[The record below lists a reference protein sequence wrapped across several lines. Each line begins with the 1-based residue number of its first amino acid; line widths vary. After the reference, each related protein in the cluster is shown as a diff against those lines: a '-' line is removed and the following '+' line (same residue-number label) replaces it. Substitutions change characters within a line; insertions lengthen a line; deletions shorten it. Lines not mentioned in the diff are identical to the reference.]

1 MPDWTKPMNQTFEY
15 YVVDPETW
23 GDTERLTNI
32 TSSSIDRDSE
42 AETRGSG
49 SFEVTDLVGECYI
62 RTYMVVSQN
71 GKTEKIPLATLLS
84 QTPKS
89 TFDGMK
95 RDVSVDAY
103 TPLIELKEKQPPL
116 GYFIPKDANVMDSA
130 YRLTEENLRAPV
142 VKPVNVTKN
151 SSDFIADPN
160 DTWLSYLSD
169 FISNHVYDND
179 KDKATVTKYSYDLDE
194 MGRVL
199 FVPEQ
204 DVEAMNPVWTYDDG
218 NSSILHPSIS
228 MEHDLYGI
236 PNVVEVVYSK
246 NGLNYSTRVSNDDPN
261 SPISTV
267 TRGREITYR
276 VIDPDLAGAL
286 TSATVKKYIDEYA
299 TQLLKSMST
308 IEYSISYTHGYCPVR
323 VGDCVMLNYKRA
335 GLTGIKA
342 KVVSQSIKCEPGC
355 PVTERAIFTAKL
367 WR

>member
-15 YVVDPETW
+15 YVVDPKTW
-23 GDTERLTNI
+23 GDTKRLTNI

-49 SFEVTDLVGECYI
+49 SFEITDMVGECYI
-62 RTYMVVSQN
+62 RTYMVVVQN
-71 GKTEKIPLATLLS
+71 GVTEKIPLATLLC

-95 RDVSVDAY
+95 RDVSIDAY
-103 TPLIELKEKQPPL
+103 TPLVELKEKQPPL
-116 GYFIPKDANVMDSA
+116 GYFIPKGSNVMDHA
-130 YRLTEENLRAPV
+130 YELTKENLRAPV
-142 VKPVNVTKN
+142 VKPVNSTKS
-151 SSDFIADPN
+151 SSDFVADTS

-169 FISNHVYDND
+169 FIANHVYEND
-179 KDKATVTKYSYDLDE
+179 ASKAAVAKYHYDIDE
-194 MGRVL
+194 MGRIL
-199 FVPEQ
+199 FAPDI
-204 DVEAMNPVWTYDDG
+204 DVDALNPVWTYDDG
-218 NSSILHPSIS
+218 NSSILYPSIS

-236 PNVVEVVYSK
+236 PNEVEVVYSK
-246 NGLNYSTRVSNDDPN
+246 NGLNYTARISNDDPN

-267 TRGREITYR
+267 SRGRRITYR
-276 VIDPDLAGAL
+276 MINPDLAGAL
-286 TSATVKKYIDEYA
+286 TESTVKAYIDEYA

-308 IEYSISYTHGYCPVR
+308 IAYSISYTHGYCPVR

-355 PVTERAIFTAKL
+355 PVTERAVFTAKL

>member
-15 YVVDPETW
+15 YVVDPNTW

-62 RTYMVVSQN
+62 RTYLVVTQN
-71 GKTEKIPLATLLS
+71 GKTEKIPLSTLMC

-95 RDVSVDAY
+95 RDVSIDAY

-116 GYFIPKDANVMDSA
+116 GYFISKNVNVMDSA
-130 YRLTEENLRAPV
+130 YKLTEENLRAPV
-142 VKPVNVTKN
+142 VKPINTTMT
-151 SSDFIADPN
+151 SSYFSADPN

-179 KDKATVTKYSYDLDE
+179 KEKATVTKYNYDVDE
-194 MGRVL
+194 MGRIL

-218 NSSILHPSIS
+218 NSSILYPSIS

-246 NGLNYSTRVSNDDPN
+246 NGLNYSTTVENTDAL
-261 SPISTV
+261 SPISIQN
-267 TRGREITYR
+267 RGRKIPYR
-276 VIDPDLAGAL
+276 VMNPDLAGVL
-286 TSATVKKYIDEYA
+286 TSQTVGKYIDEYA
-299 TQLLKSMST
+299 IQLLKSMST